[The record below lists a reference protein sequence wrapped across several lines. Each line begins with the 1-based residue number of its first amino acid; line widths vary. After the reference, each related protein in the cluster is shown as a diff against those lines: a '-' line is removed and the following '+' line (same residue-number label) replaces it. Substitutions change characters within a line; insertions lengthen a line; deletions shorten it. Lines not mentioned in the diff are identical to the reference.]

1 MKHRLNSL
9 LVAILAAHCGLA
21 VAHASTSAVA
31 TREPIIET
39 RMLII
44 NGDEANRSS
53 HQPADVDI
61 TIAQAA
67 PERITKDLRIHAFT
81 DGESRVHFSDVD
93 MLISNAMSEAFS
105 NSASGFTSVS
115 RKPVKNAPY
124 SAEII
129 SEKIQTLPDGNQI
142 SRRTSTVTYRD
153 SAGRT
158 RQETRDAK
166 GDVKSIQIHDVVE
179 GSRYVISPSTKTAT
193 KIGMNRELQKHVE
206 ELTEKAKAMARD
218 GKAPVVIRSDNGDTV
233 VVKRSEETAP
243 DGKKE
248 IREEVKVRVVRAGDT
263 PGTRAETHALSPTN
277 GHAMGNAIAESM
289 RLGPL
294 GTSFQDSKWASK
306 TTTAELGTRDFDGIR
321 AEGKRRS
328 YTIPAGE
335 IGNKNPI
342 TVTSETW
349 ISPDLQVTVYSKQS
363 DPRTGD
369 SIYRLANVKRSE
381 QPLSLF
387 IVPAEYTLRDV
398 VNIRSRAPKAEPS
411 SK

>member
-1 MKHRLNSL
+1 M
-9 LVAILAAHCGLA
+9 
-21 VAHASTSAVA
+21 
-31 TREPIIET
+31 
-39 RMLII
+39 
-44 NGDEANRSS
+44 
-53 HQPADVDI
+53 
-61 TIAQAA
+61 
-67 PERITKDLRIHAFT
+67 
-81 DGESRVHFSDVD
+81 
-93 MLISNAMSEAFS
+93 
-105 NSASGFTSVS
+105 
-115 RKPVKNAPY
+115 KNAPY

-166 GDVKSIQIHDVVE
+166 GDFKSIQIHDAVE
-179 GSRYVISPSTKTAT
+179 GSRFVISPSTKTAT

-263 PGTRAETHALSPTN
+263 PGTRAETHAFSHAN
-277 GHAMGNAIAESM
+277 GHTMGNAISESM